1 MRTSE
6 LYLFPLKENPND
18 AYLESH
24 KLMLRSNMIRQ
35 SAAGIY
41 TWLPLGLKV
50 LKNIENMIRKLH
62 YEFSVQELLM
72 PTIQSAEL
80 WKTLNESKSM
90 VQKVKFWEA
99 AK

>member
-6 LYLFPLKENPND
+6 FYLFPLKENPND

-50 LKNIENMIRKLH
+50 LL
-62 YEFSVQELLM
+62 S
-72 PTIQSAEL
+72 
-80 WKTLNESKSM
+80 
-90 VQKVKFWEA
+90 
-99 AK
+99 